1 MWIDDGDK
9 EDDLI
14 HSLAW
19 HSCVARLTFAV
30 TELAIKVLE

>member
-1 MWIDDGDK
+1 MWIDDDDK

-19 HSCVARLTFAV
+19 HIRVARLIFAV
-30 TELAIKVLE
+30 TELAMKVL